1 MFCVR
6 NSVFFIPSKTQ
17 NTEHNIENINK
28 EKSEQDLT
36 FSLVQC
42 CEIII
47 DVFLWNLMMHVTHKY
62 EDEDIPLV

>member
-1 MFCVR
+1 MFCVLYL
-6 NSVFFIPSKTQ
+6 SKTQ

-28 EKSEQDLT
+28 EKSEQDWT
-36 FSLVQC
+36 HSLFQS

-47 DVFLWNLMMHVTHKY
+47 DIFLCNLMMHVTHKY